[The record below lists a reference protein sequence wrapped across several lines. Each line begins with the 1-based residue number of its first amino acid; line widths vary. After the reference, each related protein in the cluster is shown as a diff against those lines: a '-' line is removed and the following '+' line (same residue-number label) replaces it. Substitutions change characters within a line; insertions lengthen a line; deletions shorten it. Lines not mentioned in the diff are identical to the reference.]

1 MPNRRMFSLK
11 IVDTDAFLE
20 MPQTS
25 QLLYFHLCM
34 RADDDGFV
42 SNPKKIS
49 KMISS
54 GDDDMK
60 VLTIKRF
67 IIPFESGVIVIKH
80 WRMHNLIRSDR
91 YTETNYL
98 KEKSKLTIKK
108 NGSYTEI
115 NKTKQDVIP
124 NGNQMATQ
132 DRLGKDRLGK
142 DSKISSKEDT
152 AKPTSYGNEDI
163 NKVISFLKEK
173 LGGSPDGT
181 IKQNRQFAN
190 LLLKRIKKEYPDKD
204 APDVICSL
212 IEIAMKD
219 QFHAKNATSFKYLYY
234 NFQKIVQS
242 FKGNKNKVVVI

>member
-1 MPNRRMFSLK
+1 MFSLK

-132 DRLGKDRLGK
+132 VRLGKDRLGK

-152 AKPTSYGNEDI
+152 AEPTSYGNEDI

>member
-1 MPNRRMFSLK
+1 MGGIAKQQGQKRNRQ
-11 IVDTDAFLE
+11 IEID
-20 MPQTS
+20 
-25 QLLYFHLCM
+25 
-34 RADDDGFV
+34 
-42 SNPKKIS
+42 
-49 KMISS
+49 
-54 GDDDMK
+54 
-60 VLTIKRF
+60 
-67 IIPFESGVIVIKH
+67 
-80 WRMHNLIRSDR
+80 
-91 YTETNYL
+91 
-98 KEKSKLTIKK
+98 KE
-108 NGSYTEI
+108 N
-115 NKTKQDVIP
+115 N
-124 NGNQMATQ
+124 
-132 DRLGKDRLGK
+132 
-142 DSKISSKEDT
+142 ISSKEDT